1 MTDKFEKEKDGFIR
15 VFRRYI
21 VKNGRRVYP
30 KRGKAFTFL
39 VQEVR

>member
-1 MTDKFEKEKDGFIR
+1 MKDKFEKEKDGFIR

-21 VKNGRRVYP
+21 MKNGRRVYP
-30 KRGKAFTFL
+30 KRGKSFTFL